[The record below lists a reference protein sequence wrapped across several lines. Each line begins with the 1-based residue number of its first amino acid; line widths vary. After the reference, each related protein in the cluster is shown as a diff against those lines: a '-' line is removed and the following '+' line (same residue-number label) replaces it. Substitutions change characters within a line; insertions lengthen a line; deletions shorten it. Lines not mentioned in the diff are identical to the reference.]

1 MLIYYNIIRGGFI
14 VMKLGMLLTTGT
26 GNRNSEIVLNLANAT
41 LEAKHEVEIFFMDDG
56 VYNVVTGNS
65 ISSRF
70 AELITR
76 GASLAL
82 CGHTAEIRG
91 VEKEDCIE
99 GVKYAGQYE
108 LACMVNESDRFLSFG
123 G

>member
-1 MLIYYNIIRGGFI
+1 
-14 VMKLGMLLTTGT
+14 MKLGMLLTTSPE
-26 GNRNSEIVLNLANAT
+26 NQNSEIVLNLSSAT
-41 LEAKHEVEIFFMDDG
+41 LEAGHKVEIFFMDDG
-56 VYNVVTGNS
+56 VYNAARGNS

-70 AELITR
+70 AELITK

-82 CGHTAEIRG
+82 CGHTAEVRG
-91 VEKEDCIE
+91 VEKEDCLQ

-108 LACMVNESDRFLSFG
+108 LACMVNETDRFLTFG